1 MNSKCL
7 RAFLSILVVCLA
19 AAAFAQ
25 NTDQASVVPMATS
38 KFITLPVVPAC
49 LTLSPQSGD
58 PNKGEAM
65 LLMKMKPACMV
76 PWHWHTA
83 SEDLMIVSG
92 KGKIEMKGAP
102 AHNVSSG
109 DYVHL
114 PSKHIHQFSCSTNC
128 TFFLRISSAFDIHYV
143 DKDGNELPVEQVV
156 KPATKSKPA
165 KESKI
170 AR

>member
-1 MNSKCL
+1 MNSPCVRIFVSL
-7 RAFLSILVVCLA
+7 LIVCLA
-19 AAAFAQ
+19 TAAFAQ
-25 NTDQASVVPMATS
+25 NDDKPYVAPLATS

-58 PNKGEAM
+58 PNKGEA
-65 LLMKMKPACMV
+65 LLLVRMKPACTI

-83 SEDLMIVSG
+83 IEDLMIVSG
-92 KGKIEMKGAP
+92 KGKIEMKDSP
-102 AHNVSSG
+102 AHNVTSG

-128 TFFLRISSAFDIHYV
+128 TFFLHTSAAFDIHYV

-156 KPATKSKPA
+156 KPAA
-165 KESKI
+165 KDTGKKK
-170 AR
+170 